1 MSLYPS
7 DFQTDAW
14 KRMQAH
20 LERLRA
26 EDRRTL
32 EGQGLDE
39 KPLQTVRLRARI
51 GLLKSLL
58 ELPEAA
64 RKPAQDDE

>member
-1 MSLYPS
+1 MSFYPS

-20 LERLRA
+20 LQGLLDD
-26 EDRRTL
+26 DRRKL

-39 KPLQTVRLRARI
+39 KPTQTVRLRARI
-51 GLLKSLL
+51 GLLTSLL
-58 ELPEAA
+58 DLPDAA
-64 RKPAQDDE
+64 RRMDKADE